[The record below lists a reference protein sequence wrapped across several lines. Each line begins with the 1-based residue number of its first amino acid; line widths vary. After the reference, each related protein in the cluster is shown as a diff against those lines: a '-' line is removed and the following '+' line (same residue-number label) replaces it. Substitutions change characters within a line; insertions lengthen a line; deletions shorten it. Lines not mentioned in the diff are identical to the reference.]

1 MPRFYFDTFDGQE
14 WIRDEAG
21 VECPTSEM
29 AIKEA
34 RETLPEIVQEEWP
47 NGQAPTIWIR
57 IRDEANHVVGI
68 ISLDSGLKGPGEP
81 H

>member
-1 MPRFYFDTFDGQE
+1 MIPREMNVPRFYFDTFDGQE

-34 RETLPEIVQEEWP
+34 QETLPEIVQEEWP
-47 NGQAPTIWIR
+47 SGQAPTIWVR
-57 IRDEANHVVGI
+57 IKRRQGT
-68 ISLDSGLKGPGEP
+68 SEP